1 MSNKFI
7 DWDSDDEYLGPRQ
20 NTKRTNPYELC
31 VSEKWS
37 MPEAYNRSN
46 LIHEWIETLNLS
58 DEKEV
63 GQNPPDG
70 PIPPNLTIEE
80 VGPIEQNPRVR
91 WNLPMAHIGVNLYRK
106 DLDLYELKCI
116 LRYKLDDPNSSIE
129 SIESLRLEIDTLET
143 QLDAIMPDRATKLD
157 DPYGTGNF
165 FNVDDLFGG
174 YPKYE
179 KKI

>member
-1 MSNKFI
+1 MEDKGAEDPFEK
-7 DWDSDDEYLGPRQ
+7 WLGP
-20 NTKRTNPYELC
+20 TKAMGLM
-31 VSEKWS
+31 KWR
-37 MPEAYNRSN
+37 MDNDANEFYDPT
-46 LIHEWIETLNLS
+46 I
-58 DEKEV
+58 
-63 GQNPPDG
+63 PPD
-70 PIPPNLTIEE
+70 
-80 VGPIEQNPRVR
+80 GPIEQNPRVR

-143 QLDAIMPDRATKLD
+143 RLDAIMPDRATKLD

-165 FNVDDLFGG
+165 FKVDDLFGG